1 MSTKK
6 KLALYDEET
15 GERMGEIPAGSTVET
30 PEQKKLKREITE
42 NKVNQKFFVRSECG
56 KFFWSLYY
64 PEEDY
69 FIDVSDAVL
78 SRIIYLMTYLP
89 YDRNYLVI
97 REDVTMPYRPM
108 RKDDVQKA
116 LGLTKQWFNDF
127 WDNLMKTGVITEQE
141 NGKLVV
147 CDRFRRGKLGA
158 RAKKD
163 MSAMKIFDNC
173 VRYLYE
179 NTTTKSH
186 RYLAYLYRLIPY
198 INASYNVFCSN
209 PEETD
214 RSKIKWLT
222 AREMC
227 TILGLDESNE
237 TRVVNTL
244 FKLSFIDRNG
254 DSRSVIKMLQD
265 VKNGETRRF
274 IAINPQ
280 FYQGYCITPTEAT
293 TLMQEFLLEDR
304 EVSEGETKRLPDRMY
319 RDS

>member
-1 MSTKK
+1 
-6 KLALYDEET
+6 
-15 GERMGEIPAGSTVET
+15 
-30 PEQKKLKREITE
+30 
-42 NKVNQKFFVRSECG
+42 
-56 KFFWSLYY
+56 
-64 PEEDY
+64 
-69 FIDVSDAVL
+69 
-78 SRIIYLMTYLP
+78 
-89 YDRNYLVI
+89 
-97 REDVTMPYRPM
+97 M
-108 RKDDVQKA
+108 RKDDVRRV
-116 LGLTKQWFNDF
+116 LGLTRQWFDNF
-127 WDNLMKTGVITEQE
+127 WNSLMQTGIITEQE
-141 NGKLVV
+141 NGKLIV
-147 CDRFRRGKLGA
+147 CDRFRRGKLGT
-158 RAKKD
+158 RDKKD

-244 FKLSFIDRNG
+244 FKLSFIDKNG

-293 TLMQEFLLEDR
+293 TLMQNFLLEDR
-304 EVSEGETKRLPDRMY
+304 EVFDNET
-319 RDS
+319 S

>member
-1 MSTKK
+1 MKAEKDFLIVDKESG
-6 KLALYDEET
+6 DIV
-15 GERMGEIPAGSTVET
+15 GDIPAGSTVET
-30 PEQKKLKREITE
+30 PEQKKLRRAIAE
-42 NKVNQKFFVRSECG
+42 NKANQKFFIRSECG

-69 FIDVSDAVL
+69 FVDVSDAVL

-89 YDRNYLVI
+89 YDGDYLVI
-97 REDVTMPYRPM
+97 RDGARMPYKPM
-108 RKDDVQKA
+108 TKDDVQRVI
-116 LGLTKQWFNDF
+116 GLTPRRFGEF
-127 WDNLMKTGVITEQE
+127 WESLMKTGVITEQE

-214 RSKIKWLT
+214 RNKIKWLT
-222 AREMC
+222 AKEMC

-237 TRVVNTL
+237 TRVVSTL

-304 EVSEGETKRLPDRMY
+304 EVSESETKRLPDGVH
-319 RDS
+319 

>member
-1 MSTKK
+1 MKAEKK
-6 KLALYDEET
+6 FAIYDEET
-15 GERMGEIPAGSTVET
+15 GERLGEIPAGSTVET
-30 PEQKKLKREITE
+30 PEQKRLKREIAE
-42 NKVNQKFFVRSECG
+42 SKVNQKFFVRSECG

-69 FIDVSDAVL
+69 FMDVSDAVL

-89 YDRNYLVI
+89 YDKNYLVI

-108 RKDDVQKA
+108 RKDDVQRV
-116 LGLTKQWFNDF
+116 LGLTRQWFDNF
-127 WDNLMKTGVITEQE
+127 WNSLMQTGIIAEQE

-147 CDRFRRGKLGA
+147 CDRFRRGKLGT
-158 RAKKD
+158 RDKKD

-244 FKLSFIDRNG
+244 FKLSFIDKNG

-304 EVSEGETKRLPDRMY
+304 EEINREAS
-319 RDS
+319 